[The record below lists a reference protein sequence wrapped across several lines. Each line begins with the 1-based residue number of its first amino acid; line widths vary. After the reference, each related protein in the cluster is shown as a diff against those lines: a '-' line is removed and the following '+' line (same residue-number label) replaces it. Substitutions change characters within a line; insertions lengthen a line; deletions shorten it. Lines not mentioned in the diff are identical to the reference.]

1 MAKGTISLKTIIIV
15 IMNECKKA
23 LSPFRLYIEKIYKK
37 FMIRNEKKLIQ
48 KLSLRE
54 HKKRMEYE
62 QNNTG
67 ISFFYVYFGENRF
80 LQYCK
85 SIKASNI

>member
-1 MAKGTISLKTIIIV
+1 
-15 IMNECKKA
+15 
-23 LSPFRLYIEKIYKK
+23 
-37 FMIRNEKKLIQ
+37 MIRNEKKLIQ